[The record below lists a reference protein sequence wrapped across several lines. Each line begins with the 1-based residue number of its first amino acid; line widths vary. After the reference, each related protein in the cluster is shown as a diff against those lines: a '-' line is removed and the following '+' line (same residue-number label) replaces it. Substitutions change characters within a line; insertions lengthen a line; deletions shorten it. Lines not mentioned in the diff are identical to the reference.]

1 MFGQISV
8 AILDDHQGI
17 IDGYLYRLKNDPHID
32 VVATMTYGEELEPL
46 LARYPLDVLL
56 LDVQVP
62 TSASNPHPFP
72 ILYLIPKFIQRY
84 PDLAVLVISM
94 HAQRTLI
101 NAVMEAGASGYIL
114 KDDRQ
119 SIRELATIIRR
130 VASGEIQISDDAYK
144 QLMRRKTGDLAQPL
158 TARQLEALSL
168 CAAYPDASTA
178 ELAQMMNI
186 AHSTLR
192 NLLSGAYL
200 KLHVRSRTAAVA
212 MAYKMNLITPNRPEL
227 DLG

>member
-1 MFGQISV
+1 
-8 AILDDHQGI
+8 
-17 IDGYLYRLKNDPHID
+17 
-32 VVATMTYGEELEPL
+32 
-46 LARYPLDVLL
+46 
-56 LDVQVP
+56 
-62 TSASNPHPFP
+62 
-72 ILYLIPKFIQRY
+72 
-84 PDLAVLVISM
+84 M

-114 KDDRQ
+114 KDDRD

-130 VASGEIQISDDAYK
+130 VANGEIQISDGAYK
-144 QLMRRKTGDLAQPL
+144 QLLRRKTGDLAQPL

-212 MAYKMNLITPNRPEL
+212 MAYKMDLITPNAPEL